1 MKKTVLAFIILA
13 VSITVQ
19 AQNLQAK
26 KQLSPQRIMEET
38 KNNPLLQQ
46 PWNTPYQTPPFDQIK
61 EEHYLPAIK
70 TAIALAEKEIESI
83 TNSMEKPNFQNTI
96 VALERSGIVLKRI
109 EGIFF
114 NMLSCNTNPNLQK
127 MAEEISPILSHF
139 SNSLYHNEKLFKRV
153 EMVYRAKNDA
163 LDTEDKKL
171 IEDTYKSFV
180 NNGAKLSH
188 EKKKQYAQLTEEL
201 SLLNLKFSKNVL
213 ESTNSFSKNIT
224 DKNQLKGIPDDLL
237 QIAKNR
243 AQEKEMKG
251 YLFDL
256 STPSYLAIMKYA
268 EDRELRKEF
277 YIAYNQRG
285 SKQFDNEEI
294 IHNILKSREMIAQ
307 LLGFENYAEYALQD
321 RMAKNSKNVFGMLDK
336 MKSAAL
342 AKGKE
347 EIAELTKFAQKEGF
361 KEKQLQGWDI
371 TFYAEKYKNHLYN
384 ISDEQLQPYFVL
396 ENVID
401 GIFELSSSLF
411 NLKYVPNKKIPTYH
425 PDVKVYEV
433 YRNKKLTGILYMD
446 FHPRESKRSGAWMTS
461 FREQYY
467 DADNKYVCPQVSLV
481 MNFSPSTKG
490 KPSLL
495 TYDEVQTFLHEF
507 GHGLHGLL
515 SDVKYESL
523 SGTNVPR
530 DFVEFPSQIMEN
542 WASEQEFLKE
552 FAFHYKTKKVIP
564 QELIT
569 KVKEAENFMSGYYF
583 CRQLTYGY
591 LDMRYHTTPAAEIKD
606 VIKFEHDKTSDLQLL
621 PVLEGTCMS
630 KAFSHIFAGGYAAGY
645 YSYKWSEVIEAD
657 AFELFQEQGIFNP
670 KVANSY
676 VDNILSKGGSE
687 DAMKLYAKFRGR
699 EPSVK
704 ALLKRSNLIK

>member
-1 MKKTVLAFIILA
+1 MKKAVLVFVILA
-13 VSITVQ
+13 IGITTQ
-19 AQNLQAK
+19 AQQLQLQKNSHPKVSKAD
-26 KQLSPQRIMEET
+26 M
-38 KNNPLLQQ
+38 KNNPLLQT
-46 PWNTPYQTPPFDQIK
+46 WNTPYQTPPFDLIK
-61 EEHYLPAIK
+61 EEHYIPAFNA
-70 TAIALAEKEIESI
+70 AIEMAQKEIDEI
-83 TNSMEKPNFQNTI
+83 ANNPQKPDFQNTI
-96 VALERSGIVLKRI
+96 VALERSGLKLKRI
-109 EGIFF
+109 ESIFF
-114 NMLSCNTNPNLQK
+114 NMLSCNTTPNLQK
-127 MAEEISPILSHF
+127 MAEKLSPILSHF

-163 LDTEDKKL
+163 LGTEDKKL

-268 EDRELRKEF
+268 DNRDLRKEF
-277 YIAYNQRG
+277 YMAYNQRG
-285 SKQFDNEEI
+285 SHQYDNETVIYE
-294 IHNILKSREMIAQ
+294 ILKCREEIAR
-307 LLGFENYAEYALQD
+307 LLKFENYAEYALQD
-321 RMAKNSKNVFGMLDK
+321 RMAKNSTSVFTMLDQ
-336 MKSAAL
+336 MKEAAL
-342 AKGKE
+342 NKGRE
-347 EIAELTKFAQKEGF
+347 EIADLTQYAQKNGF
-361 KEKQLQGWDI
+361 KEKTLQGWDV
-371 TFYAEKYKNHLYN
+371 TYYAEKYKNHLYN

-401 GIFELSSSLF
+401 GVFELSSNLF
-411 NLKYVPNKKIPTYH
+411 DLKYVANKKIPTYH
-425 PDVKVYEV
+425 PDVKVFEV
-433 YRNKKLTGILYMD
+433 YRNKKLTGILYLD

-467 DADNKYVCPQVSLV
+467 DSDGNYICPQVSLV

-515 SDVKYESL
+515 SNVKYESL

-530 DFVEFPSQIMEN
+530 DFVEFPSQLMEN
-542 WASEQEFLKE
+542 WASERSFLKE
-552 FAFHYKTKKVIP
+552 FAFHHKTKKIIP
-564 QELIT
+564 QELIQ
-569 KVKEAENFMSGYYF
+569 KVKESENFMSGYYF

-591 LDMRYHTTPAAEIKD
+591 LDMRYHTTPYTEIKD
-606 VIKFEHDKTSDLQLL
+606 VNKFEQTATSDLQLL
-621 PVLEGTCMS
+621 PVSSETCMS

-657 AFELFQEQGIFNP
+657 AFELFKEKGIFN
-670 KVANSY
+670 KEVANSY
-676 VDNILSKGGSE
+676 LENILSKGGSE
-687 DAMKLYAKFRGR
+687 DAMKLYTKFRGR

>member
-1 MKKTVLAFIILA
+1 MKKAVLVFVILA
-13 VSITVQ
+13 IGITTQ
-19 AQNLQAK
+19 AQQLQLQKNSHPKVSKAD
-26 KQLSPQRIMEET
+26 M
-38 KNNPLLQQ
+38 KNNPLLQT
-46 PWNTPYQTPPFDQIK
+46 WNTPYQTPPFDLIK
-61 EEHYLPAIK
+61 EEHYIPAFNA
-70 TAIALAEKEIESI
+70 AIEMAQKEIDEI
-83 TNSMEKPNFQNTI
+83 ANNPQKPDFQNTI
-96 VALERSGIVLKRI
+96 VALERSGLKLKRI
-109 EGIFF
+109 ESIFF
-114 NMLSCNTNPNLQK
+114 NMLSCNTTPNLQK
-127 MAEEISPILSHF
+127 MAEKLSPILSHF

-163 LDTEDKKL
+163 LGTEDKKL

-201 SLLNLKFSKNVL
+201 SPLNLKFSKNVL

-268 EDRELRKEF
+268 DNRDLRKEF
-277 YIAYNQRG
+277 YMAYNQRG
-285 SKQFDNEEI
+285 SHQYDNETVIYE
-294 IHNILKSREMIAQ
+294 ILKCREEIAR
-307 LLGFENYAEYALQD
+307 LLKFENYAEYALQD
-321 RMAKNSKNVFGMLDK
+321 RMAKNSTSVFTMLDQ
-336 MKSAAL
+336 MKEAAL
-342 AKGKE
+342 NKGRE
-347 EIAELTKFAQKEGF
+347 EIADLTQYAQKNGF
-361 KEKQLQGWDI
+361 KEKTLQGWDV
-371 TFYAEKYKNHLYN
+371 TYYAEKYKNHLYN

-401 GIFELSSSLF
+401 GVFELSSNLF
-411 NLKYVPNKKIPTYH
+411 DLKYVANKKIPTYH
-425 PDVKVYEV
+425 PDVKVFEV
-433 YRNKKLTGILYMD
+433 YRNKKLTGILYLD

-467 DADNKYVCPQVSLV
+467 DSDGNYICPQVSLV
-481 MNFSPSTKG
+481 MNFSPSTKEN
-490 KPSLL
+490 PSLL
-495 TYDEVQTFLHEF
+495 TFDEVQTFLHEF

-515 SDVKYESL
+515 SNVKYESL

-530 DFVEFPSQIMEN
+530 DFVEFPSQLMEN
-542 WASEQEFLKE
+542 WASERSFLKE
-552 FAFHYKTKKVIP
+552 FAFHHKTKKIIP
-564 QELIT
+564 QELIQ
-569 KVKEAENFMSGYYF
+569 KVKESENFMSGYYF

-591 LDMRYHTTPAAEIKD
+591 LDMRYHTTPYTEIKD
-606 VIKFEHDKTSDLQLL
+606 VNKFEQTATSDLQLL
-621 PVLEGTCMS
+621 PISSETCMS

-657 AFELFQEQGIFNP
+657 AFELFKEKGIFN
-670 KVANSY
+670 KEVANSY
-676 VDNILSKGGSE
+676 LENILSKGGSE
-687 DAMKLYAKFRGR
+687 DAMKLYTKFRGR